1 MVQCKY
7 CGDILDHPLL
17 VGMTDN
23 KIKTGT
29 SGVTTGL
36 SRHYKVCKKGP
47 KHLENVRNGM
57 NKYSM
62 KKRQTIIKDVIL
74 NKTLD
79 FFISG
84 NIAFNQA
91 DNPHFQALM
100 AEIQVDGAAVVINR
114 HNVRQRLSTQAT
126 QSREDLM
133 STLMSNQSRI
143 SLALDCW
150 TSRNN
155 MAFLGISPSLVTY
168 NEH

>member
-29 SGVTTGL
+29 SGVTTGS

-62 KKRQTIIKDVIL
+62 KKRQTITKDVIL
-74 NKTLD
+74 DKTLD

-114 HNVRQRLSTQAT
+114 HNVRQRLSTQVNSDV
-126 QSREDLM
+126 QSIQ
-133 STLMSNQSRI
+133 NQ
-143 SLALDCW
+143 
-150 TSRNN
+150 
-155 MAFLGISPSLVTY
+155 LGPRLLNKS
-168 NEH
+168 

>member
-1 MVQCKY
+1 MIQCKY

-17 VGMTDN
+17 IGMTDN

-36 SRHYKVCKKGP
+36 SRYYKVCKKGP

-62 KKRQTIIKDVIL
+62 KKRQTITKDVIL
-74 NKTLD
+74 DKTFD

-91 DNPHFQALM
+91 DNSHFQALM
-100 AEIQVDGAAVVINR
+100 AEIQVDGAAVVINH
-114 HNVRQRLSTQAT
+114 HNVHQRLS
-126 QSREDLM
+126 
-133 STLMSNQSRI
+133 I
-143 SLALDCW
+143 
-150 TSRNN
+150 
-155 MAFLGISPSLVTY
+155 
-168 NEH
+168 

>member
-7 CGDILDHPLL
+7 CGDILNHPLL
-17 VGMTDN
+17 VGMTDH
-23 KIKTGT
+23 KIKTST

-47 KHLENVRNGM
+47 KHLENIKNGM
-57 NKYSM
+57 NKFLM
-62 KKRQTIIKDVIL
+62 TKRQIITKDIIL
-74 NKTLD
+74 DKILD
-79 FFISG
+79 FFILG

-100 AEIQVDGAAVVINR
+100 AEIQVDGAPV
-114 HNVRQRLSTQAT
+114 
-126 QSREDLM
+126 M

-150 TSRNN
+150 TSSNN
-155 MAFLGISPSLVTY
+155 IAFLGNSPSLVTH
-168 NEH
+168 NQIPNHA

>member
-7 CGDILDHPLL
+7 CGDILDHLL
-17 VGMTDN
+17 FVGMTDN

-36 SRHYKVCKKGP
+36 SRYYKVCKKGP

-62 KKRQTIIKDVIL
+62 KKRQTITQDVIL

-84 NIAFNQA
+84 NIAFNHA
-91 DNPHFQALM
+91 DNPHFEALM
-100 AEIQVDGAAVVINR
+100 ADIQVDGAAGMINR
-114 HNVRQRLSTQAT
+114 HNVHQRLSTHAIL
-126 QSREDLM
+126 RHDDVM
-133 STLMSNQSRI
+133 STLMSTQSR
-143 SLALDCW
+143 S
-150 TSRNN
+150 S
-155 MAFLGISPSLVTY
+155 
-168 NEH
+168 

>member
-62 KKRQTIIKDVIL
+62 KKRQTITKDVIL

-79 FFISG
+79 FFILG

-100 AEIQVDGAAVVINR
+100 AEIQVNGAAVVINC

-126 QSREDLM
+126 QSWEDLM

-143 SLALDCW
+143 SLALDC
-150 TSRNN
+150 
-155 MAFLGISPSLVTY
+155 
-168 NEH
+168 